1 MNFNYSYEREGDE
14 DNKTK
19 SDILEDD
26 QYNYK
31 CKIWKPVLKD
41 ALFSADLWIAG
52 NDRSPVILSKVMS

>member
-1 MNFNYSYEREGDE
+1 MKFNNSYEREGAE

-26 QYNYK
+26 QYKYK
-31 CKIWKPVLKD
+31 LKLVLKA

-52 NDRSPVILSKVMS
+52 NDRSPVILSKVMP